1 MACSSPGRCAHA
13 DPHAAALTATNQ
25 YSSGVPRTV
34 LITGITGF
42 AGSHLAERF
51 VAEGAV
57 VHGIAHED
65 PPHPNLAAVAGR
77 LRLHR
82 GNILD
87 FAAVSAALA
96 AARPDAVVPLA
107 APAGPTPAPRGP
119 GAAGRG
125 KVVRSP

>member
-1 MACSSPGRCAHA
+1 MACSSPGGCAHP

-51 VAEGAV
+51 VTEGAV

-65 PPHPNLAAVAGR
+65 PPHPNLAAVADR
-77 LRLHR
+77 VRVHR

-87 FAAVSAALA
+87 IAAVSAPLA
-96 AARPDAVVPLA
+96 AARARPGVHPA
-107 APAGPTPAPRGP
+107 AQAGPPPP
-119 GAAGRG
+119 
-125 KVVRSP
+125 

>member
-51 VAEGAV
+51 VTEGAI

-77 LRLHR
+77 LRGHR

-87 FAAVSAALA
+87 FAAV
-96 AARPDAVVPLA
+96 R
-107 APAGPTPAPRGP
+107 PAPRAAPPHPGVQLRAAAGAP
-119 GAAGRG
+119 RAPAEAGAAGWG
-125 KVVRSP
+125 

>member
-1 MACSSPGRCAHA
+1 MVCWSPGRCARSEL
-13 DPHAAALTATNQ
+13 HAAALTAANQ
-25 YSSGVPRTV
+25 YSSDVPRTV

-51 VAEGAV
+51 VTEGAV

-77 LRLHR
+77 LRVHR

-96 AARPDAVVPLA
+96 AARPDAVVHLA
-107 APAGPTPAPRGP
+107 AQAVPTPAARDPVSP
-119 GAAGRG
+119 G
-125 KVVRSP
+125 